1 MLQAAG
7 AIGEEIA
14 YAFAEAGAGAI
25 AFADINEQKAKET
38 AEKSKNL
45 AVNQDYRVIT
55 FAVDIT
61 NPSSVQRL
69 VDSVGKDFG
78 RIDHC
83 VNAAGVSSFIS
94 GHLRKRLTHRSPS
107 DR

>member
-83 VNAAGVSSFIS
+83 VNAAGVSSFI
-94 GHLRKRLTHRSPS
+94 
-107 DR
+107 